1 MAQYVIE
8 YISGGLYKILISWAR
23 NGMKESDEYMA
34 GIIVEL
40 MT

>member
-8 YISGGLYKILISWAR
+8 YISGGLYKILIS